1 MDTDTSST
9 KTYWERFQDIRELCY
24 RLNFIKIYLGL
35 KPEPFR
41 EGVDDAPA
49 VAGVGED
56 EPEEDGE
63 QGGLRDLAK
72 EELDVRRRADQLWL
86 HRLEVETEQ
95 AESLKSSRRLEKIKQ
110 TTSY

>member
-1 MDTDTSST
+1 MDSDTSST
-9 KTYWERFQDIRELCY
+9 NTYWERFQDIRELCY

-35 KPEPFR
+35 KPEPFS

-72 EELDVRRRADQLWL
+72 EEVDVRRRADQLWL
-86 HRLEVETEQ
+86 HRLKVETDQ
-95 AESLKSSRRLEKIKQ
+95 GKSLKSSSPLGKI
-110 TTSY
+110 